1 MRKYVRR
8 HIHEVRTMRES
19 VALEEQVLAGID
31 APRRMMT
38 REDWE
43 RFKRSLRERA
53 TTAKESKPG
62 GRP

>member
-1 MRKYVRR
+1 
-8 HIHEVRTMRES
+8 MRES